1 MRLKSAAVLVIDRVA
16 ETAKLEDVLSGLES
30 VGQVNETAWMPIEPE
45 IWLKS

>member
-1 MRLKSAAVLVIDRVA
+1 MRLKSAAVLVIGGVA
-16 ETAKLEDVLSGLES
+16 KTAKLEDMLSRLES